1 MKTVVIVLSI
11 VSISLAAGL
20 VVQHREATQAV
31 NTAEAARTA
40 FSNSW
45 QEAKGKLEEVEKVA
59 AALETKLN
67 ARTEV
72 LTATSNDLAKTSTD
86 LAQASTD
93 LAKSQAD
100 YAAAQAEMKKQQA
113 TIAQLETQRAD
124 LTQKMEELTGSINS
138 LETKIADTK
147 QKLANSEGDRTFLVK
162 ELERMQS
169 EKATLVAQFNN
180 LAALRVQVAKL
191 KEEAAISQRVAW
203 MQSGVYN
210 LAAKKGAE
218 RLVANTPAPG
228 TSEGRL
234 EVDLEKNGHGK
245 ILSTPTNPPEGP

>member
-1 MKTVVIVLSI
+1 MKTIVVVLGI
-11 VSISLAAGL
+11 VSISLTAGL
-20 VVQHREATQAV
+20 LVQHREATHAV
-31 NTAEAARTA
+31 KTAEAASTA

-45 QEAKGKLEEVEKVA
+45 QEAKGKLEEAEKVA

-72 LTATSNDLAKTSTD
+72 LTATSNDLAKTTTD

-100 YAAAQAEMKKQQA
+100 YAAAQVEMKKQQA

-124 LTQKMEELTGSINS
+124 LTQKMEELTSSINS
-138 LETKIADTK
+138 LETKIAETK
-147 QKLANSEGDRTFLVK
+147 QKLASSEGDRTFLLK
-162 ELERMQS
+162 ELDRMQS

-180 LAALRVQVAKL
+180 LATLRAQVAKL

-210 LAAKKGAE
+210 LATKKGAE
-218 RLVANTPAPG
+218 RLVATTPAPG
-228 TSEGRL
+228 ASEGRL
-234 EVDLEKNGHGK
+234 EVELEKNGASK
-245 ILSTPTNPPEGP
+245 ILSTPTKPPQGP

>member
-1 MKTVVIVLSI
+1 MKTVVVVLSI

-20 VVQHREATQAV
+20 LVQHREATHAA
-31 NTAEAARTA
+31 NTAETARTA

-67 ARTEV
+67 SRTEV
-72 LTATSNDLAKTSTD
+72 LMATSNDLAKTSTD

-100 YAAAQAEMKKQQA
+100 NAAAQAEMKKQRA
-113 TIAQLETQRAD
+113 TITQLETQRAD

-138 LETKIADTK
+138 LETRIADTK
-147 QKLANSEGDRTFLVK
+147 QKLANSEGDRTFLLK

-180 LAALRVQVAKL
+180 LASLRVQVAKL
-191 KEEAAISQRVAW
+191 KEEAAISQRLAW

-218 RLVANTPAPG
+218 RLVANTPALG
-228 TSEGRL
+228 ASEGRL

-245 ILSTPTNPPEGP
+245 ILSTPTNPPPGP